1 MCFQQAL
8 LSCQKLSVY
17 LHIYL
22 FMYISIYLIHRS
34 IDQSIHVFL
43 SIHRTKKHS
52 LAVRPYF
59 SFFLRQEHRKTIYK
73 QTTPQRASSQHHL
86 LPTFPFPLSGAERKH
101 NNNILVFLQET
112 EESILVMLHMYFIT
126 VRNTNVVKDM
136 NL

>member
-22 FMYISIYLIHRS
+22 FMYISNPPS

-43 SIHRTKKHS
+43 TIHRTRKHS

-101 NNNILVFLQET
+101 NNNILVFLQQT
-112 EESILVMLHMYFIT
+112 EGSIQVMLHM
-126 VRNTNVVKDM
+126 
-136 NL
+136 